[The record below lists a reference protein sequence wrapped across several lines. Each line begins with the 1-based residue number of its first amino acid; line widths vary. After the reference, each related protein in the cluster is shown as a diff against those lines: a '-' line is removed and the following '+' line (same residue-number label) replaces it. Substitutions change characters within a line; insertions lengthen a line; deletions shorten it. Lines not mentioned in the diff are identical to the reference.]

1 MLISALKYW
10 HYVIRRLLLLIVV
23 IWGTVTITFII
34 ARILPANPVALYVGQ
49 AQITDPKVIAQI
61 THEWGLDQPLYI
73 QYLAYFKNI
82 LTGNLG
88 NSFSSQQPVIND
100 LQTRMPATIELSIFA
115 LIFTLLIAIPV
126 GIVSATHKNSLFDHG
141 GRIFSIA
148 GFSAPSFWI
157 AIMLLLIFYRELG
170 FVGPGRLSPEFTPP
184 PFVTGMYTIDALIA
198 GNLPVF
204 FNALEHLVLPGLTL
218 GLGGSA
224 VTMRLLRSSMLEAIN
239 SDYIRT
245 ARMKGLRERVVIYRH
260 AFRNAL
266 IPMTTYVGLLIGGFL
281 SGAVLTETIFS
292 WNGMGQ
298 YTVNAI
304 FASDFPALQG
314 VVLFEAFIFA
324 GANLIVDLAYGIID
338 PRVRYG

>member
-170 FVGPGRLSPEFTPP
+170 FVGPGRLSPEFIPP
-184 PFVTGMYTIDALIA
+184 PFVTGMYTVDALIA